1 MQAPREKLLDF
12 IATFQPRG
20 GIGGM
25 AQAMVDGEGDEW
37 LTDEQLRSA
46 ARLIIARKSF
56 WTMAQVLTRRHRF
69 RQKLNRENRRIAA
82 AR

>member
-1 MQAPREKLLDF
+1 MMQAPREKLLDF

-37 LTDEQLRSA
+37 LTDGQLRS
-46 ARLIIARKSF
+46 
-56 WTMAQVLTRRHRF
+56 MAQVLTKRHRF